1 VEDQELSE
9 KDIEKDIIYNLPT
22 GVVIYDV
29 TGNVVKTP
37 YMSNGFYQ
45 MLETT
50 RAERV
55 KARGGNAM
63 NTVHPDDAPGL
74 LAEAHAAIREKR
86 MLDYRYRVLN
96 GKGEYIWVGIRANHI
111 PISST
116 TERFFTVFYDI
127 DMLVK
132 AQDHDDV
139 LNAILGNVPGG
150 IVVFS
155 DRNGDVRI
163 EYANEGFYE
172 IHHGSKEYWSQQ
184 DPNFINWLNKEDANK
199 FRAEFMAVT
208 RRLKQRGSANYRII
222 GKDGKQHWV
231 RSTFCRA
238 YVLNKVQYY
247 YASITDMDDEMEAIE
262 AMNTATAA
270 NKAKSEFL
278 SRMSHDIRTPL
289 NGIIGMTYLAERE
302 TDQTKITEYLH
313 NIDVSSKFLSGLINE
328 ILDLTRMESSRL
340 DLHPEPYTAE
350 EFSSYTEA
358 VIRPLCTEKGQ
369 HLTFEINLP
378 SDYYVLQDK
387 ICINRIVFNL
397 LNNAVKYTPEGG
409 NIKYSV
415 SAKVLPGNKK
425 MSMHIEVA
433 DNGIGISEEFQKVMF
448 EPFTQEKRSD
458 NSKTNGNGL
467 GLPIVK
473 RLVTAMNGTIKVH
486 SQLAHGTTFIIDFLN
501 DCVPATPME
510 TKEQESQESFSTL
523 QGRHILVCDD
533 HPLNRKI
540 IELLL
545 TKKGMIVDVA
555 EDGQR
560 AINTFNSTP
569 LNYYD
574 AILMDV
580 RMPVMDG
587 LTATTKIRELT
598 RADAT
603 TTPIIAMTANVFAE
617 DIAACL
623 NSGMN
628 DHLGKPVEPKVLFAT
643 LAKYIK

>member
-1 VEDQELSE
+1 MDNQNIAKLT
-9 KDIEKDIIYNLPT
+9 IEEQILHELPT

-29 TGNVVKTP
+29 TGNLVETP

-50 RAERV
+50 REERV

-63 NTVHPDDAPGL
+63 NTVHPNDALGL
-74 LAEAHAAIREKR
+74 LAEAHTAIREKR
-86 MLDYRYRVLN
+86 MLDYRYRILN
-96 GKGEYIWVGIRANHI
+96 GKGEYIWIGIRANHF
-111 PISST
+111 PLNDK

-132 AQDHDDV
+132 AQDHGDV

-155 DRNGDVRI
+155 DQNGEIQI

-184 DPNFINWLNKEDANK
+184 DHNPINWLNKEDANRFK
-199 FRAEFMAVT
+199 AEFLAVT
-208 RRLKQRGSANYRII
+208 RRLKQRGNANYRIT
-222 GKDGKQHWV
+222 GEDGQVHWV
-231 RSTFCRA
+231 RNTFCRA
-238 YVLNKVQYY
+238 YTLNKIQYY
-247 YASITDMDDEMEAIE
+247 YASIVDMDDEMEAIA

-270 NKAKSEFL
+270 NKAKNEFL

-289 NGIIGMTYLAERE
+289 NGIIGMTSLAKEE
-302 TDQTKITEYLH
+302 TALPKIAGYLH
-313 NIDVSSKFLSGLINE
+313 NIDISSKFLLGLINE
-328 ILDLTRMESSRL
+328 ILDLTRLESNRI

-350 EFSSYTEA
+350 KFSSYMNA
-358 VIRPLCTEKGQ
+358 VIRPLCVEKEQ
-369 HLTFEINLP
+369 HLTIEINVP
-378 SDYYVLQDK
+378 ADYYVLQDK
-387 ICINRIVFNL
+387 ICMNRIVFNL

-415 SAKVLPGNKK
+415 SAQVSPDKKK
-425 MSMHIEVA
+425 MATHIEIS

-448 EPFTQEKRSD
+448 DPFTQEKRND

-473 RLVTAMNGTIKVH
+473 KLVTAMNGTIKVH
-486 SQLAHGTTFIIDFLN
+486 SQLALGTTFIIDLLN
-501 DCVPATPME
+501 DCVPAKPV
-510 TKEQESQESFSTL
+510 KNIQPKHQESFSVL
-523 QGRHILVCDD
+523 NGKHILICDD

-545 TKKGMIVDVA
+545 NKKGIIVDSA
-555 EDGQR
+555 EDGQM
-560 AINTFNSTP
+560 ALTTFNSTP
-569 LNYYD
+569 PNYYD

-587 LTATTKIRELT
+587 LTATRKIRSLS
-598 RADAT
+598 RVDAT

-617 DIAACL
+617 DIADCL
-623 NSGMN
+623 NAGMN
-628 DHLGKPVEPKVLFAT
+628 DHLGKPVDSNLLYET
-643 LAKYIK
+643 LTKYVK